1 LWDYVFQGTAVPIA
15 YSVRAYRRSA
25 AAVNT
30 GVNYMKTPAQITTIQ
45 QDVVLVGAG
54 IMSATL
60 AVFLKELQPELKI
73 VIFERLESAAQDS
86 SPAWNNAALAMRRCV
101 S

>member
-1 LWDYVFQGTAVPIA
+1 LWDYVFQGMAVPIA

-45 QDVVLVGAG
+45 QVVLVGAG

-73 VIFERLESAAQDS
+73 VIFERLESAAQES
-86 SPAWNNAALAMRRCV
+86 SAACNNGHWPCGV
-101 S
+101 V